1 MTYLPD
7 GRLDRAVLLQS
18 LGQCTLDTYRQAQN
32 VAEQLVIKTEA
43 FSASPTAATQAGRIV
58 MSLGFVYGG
67 KPAWGKF
74 FTALASG
81 ELKIYREVAL
91 TPKR

>member
-1 MTYLPD
+1 MP
-7 GRLDRAVLLQS
+7 RPA
-18 LGQCTLDTYRQAQN
+18 LGHTN
-32 VAEQLVIKTEA
+32 VTFRVGQD
-43 FSASPTAATQAGRIV
+43 AATQAGRIV
-58 MSLGFVYGG
+58 MGLGFVYGG

-81 ELKIYREVAL
+81 ELKIYREVPL